1 MYVKSREI
9 RTRSF
14 SIAVRL
20 VPFYVAYAGCAVID
34 NLFIGLGKTG
44 YNAVHSLL
52 INLGYY
58 GAFYALFRARAITFD
73 MQTII
78 LMFGFGMVVHYVI
91 SLMQE
96 RLFLR
101 RRI

>member
-1 MYVKSREI
+1 MW
-9 RTRSF
+9 TRSF

-34 NLFIGLGKTG
+34 NIFIGLGKTG
-44 YNAVHSLL
+44 YNSLL

>member
-20 VPFYVAYAGCAVID
+20 VPFYVAYAGC
-34 NLFIGLGKTG
+34 
-44 YNAVHSLL
+44 
-52 INLGYY
+52 
-58 GAFYALFRARAITFD
+58 
-73 MQTII
+73 
-78 LMFGFGMVVHYVI
+78 GMVVHYVI

>member
-1 MYVKSREI
+1 M

-20 VPFYVAYAGCAVID
+20 VPFYVAYAGCA
-34 NLFIGLGKTG
+34 
-44 YNAVHSLL
+44 
-52 INLGYY
+52 
-58 GAFYALFRARAITFD
+58 ITFD
-73 MQTII
+73 IQTII

>member
-1 MYVKSREI
+1 MSP
-9 RTRSF
+9 TRSPPSSTISLSGWGRQAITR
-14 SIAVRL
+14 SIR
-20 VPFYVAYAGCAVID
+20 C
-34 NLFIGLGKTG
+34 
-44 YNAVHSLL
+44 SS
-52 INLGYY
+52 NLGYY

>member
-1 MYVKSREI
+1 MDEI
-9 RTRSF
+9 F

-44 YNAVHSLL
+44 YNAVNSLL
-52 INLGYY
+52 IDLGYY

>member
-1 MYVKSREI
+1 MSPTRAAPSSTI
-9 RTRSF
+9 SLSGWGRQAITRS
-14 SIAVRL
+14 IR
-20 VPFYVAYAGCAVID
+20 C
-34 NLFIGLGKTG
+34 
-44 YNAVHSLL
+44 
-52 INLGYY
+52 LGYY

-73 MQTII
+73 IQTII
-78 LMFGFGMVVHYVI
+78 LIFGFGMVVHYVI

>member
-1 MYVKSREI
+1 M
-9 RTRSF
+9 RSF

-34 NLFIGLGKTG
+34 NIFIGLGKTG
-44 YNAVHSLL
+44 YNAVNSLL
-52 INLGYY
+52 IDLGYY
-58 GAFYALFRARAITFD
+58 GAFYVLFRARAIMFD
-73 MQTII
+73 MQMII
-78 LMFGFGMVVHYVI
+78 LMFGFGMVAHYVI

>member
-1 MYVKSREI
+1 MW
-9 RTRSF
+9 
-14 SIAVRL
+14 L

-34 NLFIGLGKTG
+34 NIFIGLGKTG
-44 YNAVHSLL
+44 YKAGNSLL
-52 INLGYY
+52 IGLGYY
-58 GAFYALFRARAITFD
+58 GAVYALFPAPAISFCI
-73 MQTII
+73 QTVI
-78 LMFGFGMVVHYVI
+78 LIFGFGMVVHYVI

>member
-1 MYVKSREI
+1 MR
-9 RTRSF
+9 
-14 SIAVRL
+14 AV
-20 VPFYVAYAGCAVID
+20 
-34 NLFIGLGKTG
+34 N
-44 YNAVHSLL
+44 SLL
-52 INLGYY
+52 IDLGYY

-73 MQTII
+73 IQTII
-78 LMFGFGMVVHYVI
+78 LIFGFGMVVHYVI

>member
-1 MYVKSREI
+1 MDEI
-9 RTRSF
+9 F

-34 NLFIGLGKTG
+34 NIF
-44 YNAVHSLL
+44 
-52 INLGYY
+52 
-58 GAFYALFRARAITFD
+58 
-73 MQTII
+73 
-78 LMFGFGMVVHYVI
+78 MFGFGMVVHYVI

>member
-1 MYVKSREI
+1 MARPVLC
-9 RTRSF
+9 
-14 SIAVRL
+14 RL
-20 VPFYVAYAGCAVID
+20 RGCAVID
-34 NLFIGLGKTG
+34 NIFIGLGKTG
-44 YNAVHSLL
+44 YNAVNSLL
-52 INLGYY
+52 IDLGYY

-73 MQTII
+73 IQTII
-78 LMFGFGMVVHYVI
+78 LIFGFGMVVHYVI

>member
-1 MYVKSREI
+1 M

-20 VPFYVAYAGCAVID
+20 VPFYVAYAGC
-34 NLFIGLGKTG
+34 
-44 YNAVHSLL
+44 
-52 INLGYY
+52 
-58 GAFYALFRARAITFD
+58 ALFRARAITFD